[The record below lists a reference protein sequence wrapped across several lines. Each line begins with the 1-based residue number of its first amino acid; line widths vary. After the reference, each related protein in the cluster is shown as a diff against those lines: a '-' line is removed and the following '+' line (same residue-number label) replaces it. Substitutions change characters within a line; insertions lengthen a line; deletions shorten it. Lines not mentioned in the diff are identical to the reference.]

1 MKEFVRKVLMQI
13 ISMLKWEKKIPVV
26 SIKESSNLLKGKVA
40 FISGGSGGIGMAIA
54 KHLLDSG
61 CNVILAGTNEQ
72 KLKKCVSGLPN
83 GVKYVVINMNDVS
96 SFDYKFQEAS
106 NLFGKIEIFVNSAGV
121 HSEKMNFWNMTEK
134 EYDRIL
140 NINLKGAYFFA
151 QSAAKYLRNN
161 RLKGK
166 LLLVSSSRGSEPAY
180 SPYGISKWG
189 LNGLVKGLAKE
200 LYPYQINVNA
210 IAPGSTATS
219 LLGYKNGDSIYTDDN
234 SECRMIMP
242 EEVGNLTNL
251 LLSEA
256 GDMINGEI
264 VHISSGRGI
273 YDIR

>member
-1 MKEFVRKVLMQI
+1 M
-13 ISMLKWEKKIPVV
+13 
-26 SIKESSNLLKGKVA
+26 
-40 FISGGSGGIGMAIA
+40 
-54 KHLLDSG
+54 
-61 CNVILAGTNEQ
+61 
-72 KLKKCVSGLPN
+72 SGLPN